1 MRSPPTAQSSPSMK
15 KIFALLCAAGLIAF
29 LSSCSTYKPGLL
41 GLKAE
46 LLSIERD
53 GQGGATASL
62 QLVNPN
68 VVSYI
73 VSESRHKVYVN
84 NRYIGTATIKQPAG
98 VPTRANVPQSGPI
111 SLERNAGEVLDAA
124 GGSASYRLDSD
135 LTIQL
140 YGEIFEK
147 HASAASGTI
156 RIVTK

>member
-1 MRSPPTAQSSPSMK
+1 MK
-15 KIFALLCAAGLIAF
+15 KIFAVLCAAGLIVF
-29 LSSCSTYKPGLL
+29 LSSCSTYKPGLV

-53 GQGGATASL
+53 QQGGATANW

-84 NRYIGTATIKQPAG
+84 GRFIGTATTKQPAG
-98 VPTRANVPQSGPI
+98 VPIRANIPQSGPI
-111 SLERNAGEVLDAA
+111 SLDRNAGDVLGAA
-124 GGSASYRLDSD
+124 GGSATYRLDSD

-140 YGEIFEK
+140 YGEIYEK
-147 HASAASGTI
+147 HASSAAGTV
-156 RIVTK
+156 RIGTK